1 MTLTIAFDCD
11 NTLIDWNEEPREE
24 IVTLCRALA
33 AHFKVIIWSG
43 GGREYAQTVARR
55 CRLEDIPCFAKFA
68 EGLPVV
74 DIAIDDD
81 QMIRGVR
88 WLLRLEKGNA

>member
-11 NTLIDWNEEPREE
+11 NTLIDWNDEPRPE

-33 AHFKVIIWSG
+33 AHFDVLIWSG
-43 GGREYAQTVARR
+43 GGKEYAQTVARR
-55 CRLEDIPCFAKFA
+55 CGLFDIPCFAKFDDR
-68 EGLPVV
+68 LPII

-81 QMIRGVR
+81 QMTRKVR
-88 WLLRLEKGNA
+88 WLLRIERGSA